1 MMLVTGVR
9 EPTSGAAGR
18 SVRAPLGHRFRMRV
32 LLRLFQIVMRDL
44 AQSVSG
50 PVDVSGA

>member
-9 EPTSGAAGR
+9 EPSNVAATR
-18 SVRAPLGHRFRMRV
+18 SALMPLGHRIRMRV

-44 AQSVSG
+44 AQSGSG
-50 PVDVSGA
+50 PLA